1 MLVEHIAQYFGGH
14 HHDVRLGID
23 RGVTGEQAYLIR
35 AVYAYQI
42 MVFLIAESLDR
53 SGIKRFDVAFLSQID
68 GKIGYHGFACAGR
81 CGDQHIAAGLQCVV
95 GFGLEI
101 VKIERQCSGKTS
113 RDRCSVF
120 IGFLE

>member
-1 MLVEHIAQYFGGH
+1 
-14 HHDVRLGID
+14 
-23 RGVTGEQAYLIR
+23 
-35 AVYAYQI
+35 